1 MKSALYYNLLN
12 LHIMLH
18 ILNIKSIIDI
28 IMSQIIMQFYVT
40 LKI

>member
-12 LHIMLH
+12 LHIMLQ